1 MKRRSHWA
9 LKLVSLAAF
18 LILYVPIIMLVVYSF
33 INPAQLQSSQGLWT
47 LDWYRKV
54 FANRALLD
62 ALLVSLWVGV
72 CTTIIATVLG
82 TAATLAVERSKFP
95 GRKFF
100 SAVALMPLMTSE
112 IMLGLSLLIWFV
124 ALNLTLGVFSII
136 LAHVTFSISYVIVT
150 VGARL
155 QDFDRSLEDAA
166 RDLGASPWQTFW
178 RVTFPLIWPGVLSGA
193 LMVFTL
199 SFDDFLIT
207 FFTSGVGSDTLP
219 LKLYSMI
226 KFGLTPEVNAL
237 STLLLLTTFVLVF
250 FLTTQNGLKVLR
262 KKVAGTQ

>member
-1 MKRRSHWA
+1 MKRKSHFS
-9 LKLVSLAAF
+9 LKLITALAF
-18 LILYVPIIMLVVYSF
+18 LILYVPIVVLVIYSF
-33 INPAQLQSSQGLWT
+33 VNPAPTEAEPEFWT
-47 LDWYRKV
+47 MMWYRKV

-62 ALLVSLWVGV
+62 ALLVSAWVGV
-72 CTTIIATVLG
+72 CTTVVATVLG

-95 GRKFF
+95 GRKLF

-250 FLTTQNGLKVLR
+250 FLTSQSGLKVLKR
-262 KKVAGTQ
+262 KVAGHQ